1 MYVFLYWHTFV
12 SGVNC
17 SQILIWEEVQSVDTF
32 DKFLELQKELLQ
44 SQLKIIYRQQQ
55 LIPYDEKKIKRTSNL
70 DIVADILESSDK
82 PLHISKIIESAENN
96 YQVQLERDSTVS
108 ALVKKITSGKR
119 FIRVAPNTF
128 ALKTDKQ

>member
-1 MYVFLYWHTFV
+1 
-12 SGVNC
+12 
-17 SQILIWEEVQSVDTF
+17 VDTF

-44 SQLKIIYRQQQ
+44 FQLKIIYRQQQ
-55 LIPYDEKKIKRTSNL
+55 LIPYDEKKIKRTSKL

-82 PLHISKIIESAENN
+82 PLHISKIIEYAENN

-108 ALVKKITSGKR
+108 ALVKKINSGKR